1 MTCLALLIRK
11 ALDMH
16 FSPQHRQKIQLKKI
30 TLLCLGTFCKFMCL
44 SLITLNK
51 QVDLF
56 AQYLGP
62 TATTNRHI
70 FNARSCR
77 YFNDLART
85 HVRKPQKR

>member
-1 MTCLALLIRK
+1 MYK
-11 ALDMH
+11 KN
-16 FSPQHRQKIQLKKI
+16 KIKKI
-30 TLLCLGTFCKFMCL
+30 TFLCLGTFCKFMCL

>member
-1 MTCLALLIRK
+1 
-11 ALDMH
+11 
-16 FSPQHRQKIQLKKI
+16 
-30 TLLCLGTFCKFMCL
+30 MCL

-51 QVDLF
+51 QVVLF